1 MKSTRKTVPFL
12 LLSTMA
18 LGLIVAVTADRAPEA
33 DPLLED
39 EIVTTEDGGRAI
51 AFGNHV
57 KKANEV
63 DTAHP
68 VLGIDVTDVGENK
81 AIRFVAAI
89 DGYQGLS
96 KATWTRSVKEADAV
110 IKEEASFD
118 LKYVYTELP
127 RAADVQWTTP
137 LEEGKTYYYMTYTLN
152 NIPEANWWSEIDVS
166 LKTYDLAGGLVD
178 SVDDRANVWGVLG
191 DPTVGSITYTKY
203 EDEGDTYYG
212 DYYFY
217 GGGTGDIV
225 VAPFVWSLVQDEDH
239 LAESLGDV
247 VTAGDIGSMNGCFE
261 NKKGLGNVTLPDTI
275 VEFNRWSFAGT
286 EIVGT
291 LNFPAS
297 LETIGSSSFNSSTS
311 IHAIRFETSKLTTIA
326 STIQT
331 EVSEFIV
338 PSSVMA
344 LPNSALF
351 NEDGLIGQI
360 TYEGTEA
367 EWAALT
373 AAAPG
378 NHIVSDWTICSDTE
392 VATVTFDL
400 NGGTAVV
407 DGAETNE
414 NVVVDVIAGRTVPN
428 VPKPRKDGYFMAG
441 WVLDLE
447 NPEPLDMDTY
457 TVEADVTLNAY
468 WTAFPAGNSLDDPF
482 VIEGATFKG
491 DATTVPGMEVYYL
504 KFTAQA
510 DDRYYISLG
519 EPYDIDEESTTTY
532 TQDEPYLFVY
542 GEDKTELTTVN
553 SATYEVDHMVPHRK
567 SSFSTIWTLDLL
579 EGETVYLGVTGYYST
594 YNPDDKVYGKI
605 PVEITTA
612 ENDTAAEAVALDY
625 EAKTRINW
633 NGTKEAYAVYKIM
646 PNTIPEM
653 PAAITIGGE
662 DGVYT
667 SVSVYDEA
675 GEEVA
680 DFSASSATT
689 EAVQVFEDLDL
700 AGTYYLVFSS
710 NFYDNEFEE
719 YVAGETSS
727 YVTIGVPPDGL
738 LMTSPEVN
746 DALSL
751 TMGEPI
757 TVSTFYEGS
766 HFYEITVEE
775 TALYRLILDGGTDY
789 YAKQIIVYDAEGNE
803 LGSVVEEGEEDWWDV
818 YYGNEVE
825 LDIRLEPGT
834 YTIEVGYTGGTSTS
848 SFTFL
853 MAEGVPGFTPA
864 FASEVAIVDGTITVP
879 PVEGQTVSY
888 ARFTA
893 ETSMDTKFTASDPDA
908 DLTLY
913 DGMGQTV
920 LATGT
925 GVLKYVLEAGT
936 DYVIEVDSAT
946 GADVVLTLEQNIG
959 VFSTDYAWAQGTYIG
974 CKGGASWYKF
984 GVGSDEFSWEG
995 GTVDAAVVI
1004 NGYDETRGILN
1015 FTVGAYDVTVDQN
1028 GNAIVFKEDPYGDEP
1043 YYLSK
1048 NQTVY
1053 NSGAV
1058 DGMYAETAGWTQE
1071 SGVALISVMT
1081 DIGPNPGRVYGAV
1094 VDGEILPTVE
1104 LNFLQGTSIE
1114 EAGAVVEVT
1123 AYGTLLGTATV
1134 SGDETITW
1142 VAA

>member
-1 MKSTRKTVPFL
+1 MKNTRKTVPFL

-39 EIVTTEDGGRAI
+39 EIVTTEDGGQAI

-178 SVDDRANVWGVLG
+178 SLDDRANVWGVLG
-191 DPTVGSITYTKY
+191 DPTVGSVTYTKY

-225 VAPFVWSLVQDEDH
+225 VAPFVWSLVPEEDH
-239 LAESLGDV
+239 LAESLGKV
-247 VTAGDIGSMNGCFE
+247 VTAGDLGSTNGCFE

-275 VEFNRWSFAGT
+275 VEFNRWAFAGT
-286 EIVGT
+286 EIAGT
-291 LNFPAS
+291 VNFPSS
-297 LETIGSSSFNSSTS
+297 LQTIGSSCFNSGTS
-311 IHAIRFETSKLTTIA
+311 LHRIVFETSQLTSIQ

-331 EVSEFIV
+331 EVAEFVV
-338 PSSVMA
+338 PMSVTT
-344 LPNSALF
+344 LPTSALF
-351 NEDGLIGQI
+351 SQDGLIGQI

-414 NVVVDVIAGRTVPN
+414 NVVMDVIVGRTVPN

-447 NPEPLDMDTY
+447 NPEPLDMATY
-457 TVEADVTLNAY
+457 TVDADVTLHAY
-468 WTAFPAGNSLDDPF
+468 WTAFPVGNSLEDPYI
-482 VIEGATFKG
+482 IEGDTFSG
-491 DATTVPGMEVYYL
+491 VATTVPGMEVYYL

-519 EPYDIDEESTTTY
+519 EPYDIDEESTTAY
-532 TQDEPYLFVY
+532 TRDEPYLFLY

-553 SATYEVDHMVPHRK
+553 SATYEVDHLVPHRK
-567 SSFSTIWTLDLL
+567 SSYSTIWTLDLL
-579 EGETVYLGVTGYYST
+579 EGETVYLGVTGYYSS
-594 YNPDDKVYGKI
+594 YNPDDVLYGKI

-612 ENDTAAEAVALDY
+612 ENDTADEAVALDY
-625 EAKTRINW
+625 ETKTRINW

-646 PNTIPEM
+646 PNTIPEL
-653 PAAITIGGE
+653 PTAITIGGE

-667 SVSVYDEA
+667 SVTIYDEA

-689 EAVQVFEDLDL
+689 EAVQLFEDLDL

-746 DALSL
+746 EALSL

-775 TALYRLILDGGTDY
+775 TALYRLILDGGTEY

-818 YYGNEVE
+818 YYGTEVE
-825 LDIRLEPGT
+825 LDLRLEPGT

-864 FASEVAIVDGTITVP
+864 FASDVAIADGTITVP

-893 ETSMDTKFTASDPDA
+893 ETSMDTKLTASDPDA
-908 DLTLY
+908 ALTLY
-913 DGMGQTV
+913 DGLGQTELV
-920 LATGT
+920 TGT
-925 GVLKYVLEAGT
+925 GVVKYVLEAGT
-936 DYVIEVDSAT
+936 DYVIAVDSET

-959 VFSTDYAWAQGTYIG
+959 IFSTDYAWAQGTYIG
-974 CKGGASWYKF
+974 TLAGSSYYKF

-995 GTVDAAVVI
+995 KTVDAVPVI
-1004 NGYDETRGILN
+1004 NSYDEARGILN
-1015 FTVGAYDVTVDQN
+1015 FTAGIYDVTVDQN
-1028 GNAIVFKEDPYGDEP
+1028 GNALVMREGTERP

-1048 NQTVY
+1048 YQSVY
-1053 NSGAV
+1053 NSGDIDAQYAKTTDWAV
-1058 DGMYAETAGWTQE
+1058 GT
-1071 SGVALISVMT
+1071 GVALISVMT
-1081 DIGPNPGRVYGAV
+1081 DIGPNPGRVYGAIV
-1094 VDGEILPTVE
+1094 EGEFLPTVE
-1104 LNFLQGTSIE
+1104 LEFVEGTSLE
-1114 EAGAVVEVT
+1114 VEGTVMEVT
-1123 AYGTLLGTATV
+1123 AYGTVIGTATV
-1134 SGDETITW
+1134 TGYQTITW